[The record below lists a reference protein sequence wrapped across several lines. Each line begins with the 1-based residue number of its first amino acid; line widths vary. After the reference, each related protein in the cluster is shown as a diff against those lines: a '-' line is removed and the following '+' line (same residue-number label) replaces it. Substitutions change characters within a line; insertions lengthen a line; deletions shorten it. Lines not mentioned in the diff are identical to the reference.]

1 MPRLP
6 HTSRQAAI
14 LFRAMLDRPEQW
26 QHGYAL
32 MQATGLK
39 SGSLYP
45 LLIRLADDGFL
56 DGEWE
61 TGGDVARP
69 RRAYRLTP
77 SGRALA
83 QERLARWAARPDAPA
98 FAGGSGT

>member
-6 HTSRQAAI
+6 HTSQQAAH
-14 LFRAMLDRPEQW
+14 LFLALLDQPERW
-26 QHGYAL
+26 WHGYAL

-56 DGEWE
+56 DARWE
-61 TGGDVARP
+61 VDADNGRP
-69 RRAYRLTP
+69 RREYRLTAAGK
-77 SGRALA
+77 SLA
-83 QERLARWAARPDAPA
+83 AERIARFKARTAAKTGK
-98 FAGGSGT
+98 AGAS